1 VFRKSNRASG
11 DRVVVLENPR
21 KNEDEE
27 EQEDE
32 EAFN

>member
-1 VFRKSNRASG
+1 VFKKPNRASG
-11 DRVVVLENPR
+11 DRVIVLENPR

-27 EQEDE
+27 EQE